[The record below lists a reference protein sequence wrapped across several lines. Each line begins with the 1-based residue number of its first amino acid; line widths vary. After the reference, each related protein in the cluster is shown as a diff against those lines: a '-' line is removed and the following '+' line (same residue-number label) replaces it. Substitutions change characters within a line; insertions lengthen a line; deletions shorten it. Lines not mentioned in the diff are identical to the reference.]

1 MGLESSFPDSCFSIL
16 FFFFSLYNLYD
27 PEGLLM
33 EIENLM
39 CNLARL
45 YIAVKHSSRGATQGG
60 RPYQT
65 LI

>member
-1 MGLESSFPDSCFSIL
+1 
-16 FFFFSLYNLYD
+16 
-27 PEGLLM
+27 M